1 MFHWKNK
8 TSARDNET
16 QYDFIFKDGYSQNL
30 GGGDMYV
37 ISL

>member
-1 MFHWKNK
+1 MLHWKKNK

-16 QYDFIFKDGYSQNL
+16 QYDFIDGYSQNL
-30 GGGDMYV
+30 GDGDMYI